1 MLATGSDTGNSL
13 RNPAQNVG
21 VGSIKPSYGLV
32 PKHGVT
38 VSNTTLDTCGS
49 MGRSMAD
56 VARFLGITAGPDPRD
71 ARSEQAPTFPN
82 GFPLTPRP
90 GRKPF
95 AGMRIGSTIETET
108 SPDGAVM
115 TTGDPTNARL
125 RGFDIP
131 VVMPRFDLVEVPDFE
146 EAVFTGDLR
155 VIGRVSAS
163 KLLCIPP
170 S

>member
-1 MLATGSDTGNSL
+1 VLATGSDTGNSL

-56 VARFLGITAGPDPRD
+56 VAMFLGITAGPDPRD
-71 ARSEQAPTFPN
+71 ARSEQAPTFPD
-82 GFPLTPRP
+82 GFLVAPAAPP
-90 GRKPF
+90 
-95 AGMRIGSTIETET
+95 ETLRRHADRVDDRDET